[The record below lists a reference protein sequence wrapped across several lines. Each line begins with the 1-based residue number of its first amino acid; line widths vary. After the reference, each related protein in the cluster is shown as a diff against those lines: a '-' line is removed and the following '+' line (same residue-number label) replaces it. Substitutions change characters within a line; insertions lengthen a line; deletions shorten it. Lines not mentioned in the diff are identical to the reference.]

1 MSLEEAKFW
10 FMVSFQLINAL
21 ASSGLWLYVRYGD
34 RNKEVDRKFESLR
47 EDMAKKVGELRK
59 EADQRMDMQDKTI
72 ARLSGLAERAPTHA
86 DLAALHEKANITAQ
100 SVSSIAGEMKGM
112 GETLRLILNRIAEKG
127 MK

>member
-10 FMVSFQLINAL
+10 MVVVFQLVNAA

-34 RNKEVDRKFESLR
+34 RNKEVDRKF
-47 EDMAKKVGELRK
+47 DDLRK
-59 EADQRMDMQDKTI
+59 EFDARMDMQDTTI

-112 GETLRLILNRIAEKG
+112 SETLRLILNRIAERG
-127 MK
+127 MQ